1 MTSMDLLPFTNPA
14 LYMLMAALIFGSA
27 FLQGVGGV
35 GFTMFSAPVAA
46 IVCPELVPGPLLMLG
61 GGVTFLTALRERRN
75 IAWACASSALAGRVA
90 GSALAVVALSHLAA
104 RPLNILFAAMILLAV
119 GMSAIGLRVTATRKN
134 LGIAG
139 ILSGIM
145 GTLTSV
151 GAPPLVISM
160 QRLEPAAIRATTGA
174 ILFIGSF
181 ISLVMLSVTDH
192 FGLHEFLLGATM
204 VPFML
209 LGFWSSGQL
218 RQRLSAAALRQ
229 GLLLFCALSAGGLIV
244 KSI

>member
-1 MTSMDLLPFTNPA
+1 MNSLDLLPFINPA

-35 GFTMFSAPVAA
+35 GFTMFTAPVAA

-61 GGVTFLTALRERRN
+61 GCVTFLTALRERQK
-75 IAWACASSALAGRVA
+75 IAWACAGSALAGRIA
-90 GSALAVVALSHLAA
+90 GSVVAVLALSHLAA
-104 RPLNILFAAMILLAV
+104 RPLNFLFAAMILLAV
-119 GMSAIGLRVTATRKN
+119 GMSAVGLRVMATRTN
-134 LGIAG
+134 VGIAG
-139 ILSGIM
+139 VVSGLM

-151 GAPPLVISM
+151 GAPPLVIAM
-160 QRLEPAAIRATTGA
+160 QRLEPAAIRATTGS

-181 ISLVMLSVTDH
+181 ISIVMLAMAGH

-218 RQRLSAAALRQ
+218 RQRISAAALRQ